1 MTAGVQKVCEHS
13 ERCSERILA
22 GLGNFIKY
30 ICFFITNV
38 VIYKQFQSNW
48 SRISLKKT
56 SSSQVPF
63 KIGQNL
69 PKMVKIRQ
77 KWSEFRLE
85 VGAIF
90 QYEILCSEQK
100 KNFLQPWC
108 ICMNVS

>member
-1 MTAGVQKVCEHS
+1 MFFLNK
-13 ERCSERILA
+13 CSNLQAISVKLVSD
-22 GLGNFIKY
+22 
-30 ICFFITNV
+30 FFE
-38 VIYKQFQSNW
+38 
-48 SRISLKKT
+48 KT

-90 QYEILCSEQK
+90 QYEILCSEGK
-100 KNFLQPWC
+100 KNFCSPGHLY
-108 ICMNVS
+108 NFLT